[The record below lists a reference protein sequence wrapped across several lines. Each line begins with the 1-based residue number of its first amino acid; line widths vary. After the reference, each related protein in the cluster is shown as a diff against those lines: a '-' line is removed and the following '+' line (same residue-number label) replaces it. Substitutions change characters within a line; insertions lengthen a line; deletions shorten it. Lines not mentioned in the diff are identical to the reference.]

1 MNCKKTKK
9 WFILKKNYFCTLKTK
24 KTLFIFINQNLFI
37 MKKTL
42 QLTIC
47 IALIAIL
54 GLGNLNAQK
63 EKVRNPSFTNIK
75 QTTITS
81 NEVIVNDRGDGSPTY
96 MLQNSANG
104 STIHKGTVA
113 NPYMPSSGSIGT
125 NVQCLEYIDGV
136 LYGVNWS
143 GGNNF
148 GKIDT
153 ETGTWTVIKSNFGS
167 DGVALCWNPVDG
179 NVYVSPWTSSDSEN
193 PVFGKVDLTT
203 GNITTIATFPMT
215 GENTYYMAIDNNGI
229 AYAVNLGYEEFGT
242 VDLTTGVFNAISEI
256 DWDVNY
262 ISNLSIDRET
272 NELYWA
278 ARGDGLDFGG
288 GDLYSAYF
296 KINKATG
303 EMTQLYEDYN
313 SILPQS
319 FSILNSPLG
328 MCDPASNLEVIYTND
343 CKAEL
348 TWDAPADNANATY
361 NIYRDGAP
369 IKQNH
374 DQKSYTD
381 EGFIT
386 TEGHTWSVKAVCQ
399 DGGLSDEISQS
410 LSFCSCP
417 PVVNL
422 EANYMEDCSA
432 ELTWTAPAEGLKYNV
447 YRGDDIIATEI
458 STTTYIDETF
468 ENTGH
473 TWKVKTVCAD
483 DIADDVTVTLPI
495 CELGINQN
503 ELTFSI
509 VPNPAQNEI
518 IISSERDYNT
528 IEIINFLGQTVI
540 SQNATAQKTTID
552 VSQLMG
558 GVYFVRIVSDNG
570 TNVQKFVKK

>member
-1 MNCKKTKK
+1 
-9 WFILKKNYFCTLKTK
+9 
-24 KTLFIFINQNLFI
+24 

-42 QLTIC
+42 QLTIFM
-47 IALIAIL
+47 ALIAML
-54 GLGNLNAQK
+54 SVGNLSAQK
-63 EKVRNPSFTNIK
+63 EKVRNPDFTFIK
-75 QTTITS
+75 QSTITS
-81 NEVIVNDRGDGSPTY
+81 NEAIIDSRGVCSPTY
-96 MLQNSANG
+96 MLQNSASG
-104 STIHKGTVA
+104 ATIHKGTVA

-143 GGNNF
+143 GGNNL

-167 DGVALCWNPVDG
+167 DGVSLCWNPVDG
-179 NVYVSPWTSSDSEN
+179 NVYVSPWTSSDSES
-193 PVFGKVDLTT
+193 PVFGKVDLAT
-203 GNITTIATFPMT
+203 GNITTIATFPMS

-242 VDLTTGVFNAISEI
+242 VDLATGEFYYISDI

-278 ARGDGLDFGG
+278 ARGDGLDHSGS

-296 KINKATG
+296 QIDKATG
-303 EMTQLYEDYN
+303 VMTQLYEDFN
-313 SILPQS
+313 NILPQS
-319 FSILNSPLG
+319 FSIMNSLP
-328 MCDPASNLEVIYTND
+328 CANDPVTNFD
-343 CKAEL
+343 VNYIIGCKAEL
-348 TWDAPADNANATY
+348 TWNAPADNPDAKY
-361 NIYRDGAP
+361 NIYRDCSLLQSNYA
-369 IKQNH
+369 QN
-374 DQKSYTD
+374 SYTD
-381 EGFIT
+381 EGFDT
-386 TEGHTWSVKAVCQ
+386 NEGHTWSVRVIC
-399 DGGLSDEISQS
+399 DGGTQTIEVSKS
-410 LSFCSCP
+410 LSLCSFCP
-417 PVVNL
+417 PVTNL
-422 EANYMEDCSA
+422 AANYIENCAAA
-432 ELTWTAPAEGLKYNV
+432 ELTWTEPEEGLKYNV

-473 TWKVKTVCAD
+473 TWTVKTVCAD
-483 DIADDVTVTLPI
+483 GISAGVTVTKPI
-495 CELGINQN
+495 CVGINQN

-509 VPNPAQNEI
+509 APNPAQNEI
-518 IISSERDYNT
+518 TISSERNYNT

>member
-1 MNCKKTKK
+1 
-9 WFILKKNYFCTLKTK
+9 
-24 KTLFIFINQNLFI
+24 

-42 QLTIC
+42 QLTIFMS
-47 IALIAIL
+47 LIAML
-54 GLGNLNAQK
+54 SVGNLSAQK

-75 QTTITS
+75 QSTITS
-81 NEVIVNDRGDGSPTY
+81 NEAFVNDRGDGSPTY
-96 MLQNSANG
+96 MLQNSTNG

-125 NVQCLEYIDGV
+125 NVQCMEYIDGV
-136 LYGVNWS
+136 LYGVNYGS
-143 GGNNF
+143 GANNF

-153 ETGTWTVIKSNFGS
+153 ETGTWTTIKSNFAS
-167 DGVALCWNPVDG
+167 DGIALCWNPVDD
-179 NVYVSPWTSSDSEN
+179 NVYVAPWTGQD
-193 PVFGKVDLTT
+193 PLGTIFGKVDLAT
-203 GNITTIATFPMT
+203 GNVTTIADFGPSGETFF
-215 GENTYYMAIDNNGI
+215 MAIDNDGI
-229 AYAVNLGYEEFGT
+229 AYAVDLQEEAFGT
-242 VDLTTGVFNAISEI
+242 VDLTNGNFNPISYI

-262 ISNLSIDRET
+262 ISNMSIDRET
-272 NELYWA
+272 NEIYWA
-278 ARGDGLDFGG
+278 ARGDGLDHSGS

-296 KINKATG
+296 NINKATG
-303 EMTQLYEDYN
+303 EMTLVYEDFN
-313 SILPQS
+313 NILPQS
-319 FSILNSPLG
+319 FSIMNAPIG
-328 MCDPASNLEVIYTND
+328 ICDPATNLAVNYTND

-348 TWDAPADNANATY
+348 TWDAPADNANAKY
-361 NIYRDGAP
+361 NIYRDNEP

-386 TEGHTWSVKAVCQ
+386 TEGHTWSIKAVCQ
-399 DGGLSDEISQS
+399 DGGLSEEVSKS
-410 LSFCSCP
+410 LSFCKCA
-417 PVVNL
+417 PVINL
-422 EANYMEDCSA
+422 SAKYNENCTAA

-473 TWKVKTVCAD
+473 TWKVKTICTDDVAD
-483 DIADDVTVTLPI
+483 DATVTLPI
-495 CELGINQN
+495 CVGINQN

-518 IISSERDYNT
+518 VISSERNYNT
-528 IEIINFLGQTVI
+528 IEVINFLGQTVI
-540 SQNATAQKTTID
+540 SQPATAQKTTVD